1 MFICLESEDELEGV
15 NERDDLN
22 KQFLFPFF
30 LSLPPLFFFPFLD
43 NCFFKK
49 VFFAFS
55 RLCFCNHA
63 LFLVPKCR
71 WWSFFRWF
79 SNHMLLTHV
88 FTFFL
93 FSWKLLN
100 SYSLTW
106 RHEWWSFFSFHF
118 LVWKMWLLKKEEE
131 VSVVDSQES
140 GQNIL
145 IFIIWWI
152 STQSKWLSL
161 NFFFF

>member
-1 MFICLESEDELEGV
+1 MSSKGWMNETILTNNFCFPFSCLCRLY
-15 NERDDLN
+15 
-22 KQFLFPFF
+22 FFF
-30 LSLPPLFFFPFLD
+30 LSSTIVSSKRF
-43 NCFFKK
+43 
-49 VFFAFS
+49 FFAFS

-131 VSVVDSQES
+131 ISVVDSQES